1 MFWKAQKVWGLKQSL
16 FLLEING
23 LVIGSPTY
31 NREITGQLKTFYDR
45 LWYDIHNQTFAGK
58 YAICIILLLGYAL
71 RFIKSHHQAY
81 ISHRHNLRMMIGGGT
96 SHTCWALSEMQ
107 RLKGGR

>member
-1 MFWKAQKVWGLKQSL
+1 MKEGTCVLKDNL
-16 FLLEING
+16 NEVREKMIKFDG

-81 ISHRHNLRMMIGGGT
+81 ISHR
-96 SHTCWALSEMQ
+96 Q
-107 RLKGGR
+107 LKDDDRRWHFAYPLGVK

>member
-1 MFWKAQKVWGLKQSL
+1 MKEETCVLKDNL
-16 FLLEING
+16 NEVREKMIKFDE
-23 LVIGSPTY
+23 LVIGLPTY

-58 YAICIILLLGYAL
+58 YAIIYSGM
-71 RFIKSHHQAY
+71 RFASLKATTKL
-81 ISHRHNLRMMIGGGT
+81 ISRIDNLRMMIGGGT
-96 SHTCWALSEMQ
+96 SHTRWALSEMQ